1 MNVFRIRYRKLGGHV
16 HMRMFSAA
24 QPNFT
29 FAKLGDLVCR
39 EDEPEDMR
47 RAMAS
52 VEFLP
57 EELPAPA

>member
-1 MNVFRIRYRKLGGHV
+1 
-16 HMRMFSAA
+16 MFSAA